1 MEFNRIR
8 NALEYFDK
16 YGIEETQES
25 LLKAIQSECHH
36 NYELIQAF
44 GSIKGNS
51 IFQKCHTCG
60 YERDV
65 EIDSREIMSISCS

>member
-1 MEFNRIR
+1 MAWSRIM
-8 NALEYFDK
+8 D
-16 YGIEETQES
+16 ES
-25 LLKAIQSECHH
+25 ARLLLKELQNECDH

-60 YERDV
+60 HERDV
-65 EIDSREIMSISCS
+65 EIDSREIMSISWT